1 MPVAETVV
9 EIVLAILLLLTIAWC
24 AVVHHRLRKLM
35 TDQGEVAAFVRSLTE
50 ATGRAEL
57 AVAEMRAA
65 GEEAQA
71 ALIEHQEATRRQ
83 HEELERL
90 LESGNRIARR
100 LETGIVQG
108 AKRMA
113 EVRTRNDAA
122 EPELV
127 SAEALDRSAAT
138 AESAPSEQ
146 APPKRQIGEDLMK
159 ALRALR

>member
-90 LESGNRIARR
+90 LESGNRMARR

-113 EVRTRNDAA
+113 EVRTRNDA
-122 EPELV
+122 PELV
-127 SAEALDRSAAT
+127 SAEAFDRSAAT
-138 AESAPSEQ
+138 AESAPSEP
-146 APPKRQIGEDLMK
+146 ALPKRQIGEDLMK